1 MLLFFLAG
9 GLKYRS
15 VWGPVGGGVWG
26 PKMLKNH
33 LCFNDFGDFEGSR
46 SEVVLGGSWGASWG
60 LSGVSGPFWEP
71 LGRLLGASWA
81 VLGAFWAVLRT
92 SWAVVGASW
101 AVLGA
106 SRTVL
111 EPLGPSLGRQKPPR
125 GLQDTPRRLR
135 DPPRT
140 PKLNIFLACLH
151 MFIHFQG
158 FRPEMGC
165 KMGSK
170 NGVQKWAEEWGQKW
184 GPKMGSNNGVQHG
197 VQKWDPNRDPK
208 MGSKMGSL
216 IWGGSPNWSLQDSFA
231 LTL

>member
-1 MLLFFLAG
+1 MILVILRCRVPRSFWEGPG
-9 GLKYRS
+9 GPLR
-15 VWGPVGGGVWG
+15 
-26 PKMLKNH
+26 
-33 LCFNDFGDFEGSR
+33 GSR
-46 SEVVLGGSWGASWG
+46 G
-60 LSGVSGPFWEP
+60 GVSGPFWEP

-111 EPLGPSLGRQKPPR
+111 EPLGPSLGCQKPPR

-140 PKLNIFLACLH
+140 PSIRYVPGVFAHLH
-151 MFIHFQG
+151 TFPRF
-158 FRPEMGC
+158 PP
-165 KMGSK
+165 S
-170 NGVQKWAEEWGQKW
+170 NGVQ
-184 GPKMGSNNGVQHG
+184 NGVQHG
-197 VQKWDPNRDPK
+197 VQKWGPK
-208 MGSKMGSL
+208 IRSKMGSL
-216 IWGGSPNWSLQDSFA
+216 ILGGSPKWSLQDSFA